1 MKRLIVLFSAL
12 ALTVAPA
19 CESDSDSNSESSG
32 NGNAAS
38 GWSTG
43 LDGSLALS
51 DLTDEQQISACEAS
65 EAYGANWEAENEE
78 LMKSANCYI
87 SVSVMASYS
96 MDMPDGV
103 ESEFD
108 CQELLDQC
116 LAGEGPFAEE
126 PEEDEEGPD
135 ETCADQ
141 VEDFSECTEVTVAE
155 LEACSQAQMV
165 IMEQAFQG
173 FAQGT
178 CADIEAAASS
188 DDGPMAE
195 SIFPDLEDV
204 PECAGLEEKCPA
216 LANEE
221 DSGETEIECTE
232 HADCVYEPYCD
243 GDTLVEVQS
252 GWCDPFTGTCTV
264 SSTVG
269 FECPDGCEDGAC
281 IGGFPS
287 PEEEPEEPTPAEP
300 PSS

>member
-12 ALTVAPA
+12 AITVAPA
-19 CESDSDSNSESSG
+19 CESDSDSSSESSG

-65 EAYGANWEAENEE
+65 EAYGATWQAENEE
-78 LMKSANCYI
+78 IMKSAMCYI
-87 SVSVMASYS
+87 NVSVVASYT

-108 CQELLDQC
+108 CQELFDQC

-126 PEEDEEGPD
+126 PEEDEEGPN

-141 VEDFSECTEVTVAE
+141 VEDFSECTEVTIAE
-155 LEACSQAQMV
+155 LEACSQAQLALITEV
-165 IMEQAFQG
+165 YEELSTS
-173 FAQGT
+173 T
-178 CADIEAAASS
+178 CEDIEAAASS
-188 DDGPMAE
+188 DDGPMAD

-204 PECAGLEEKCPA
+204 PECVGLEEKCPA

-221 DSGETEIECTE
+221 DSGETEIECTDSE
-232 HADCVYEPYCD
+232 DCVIEPYCD
-243 GDTLVEVQS
+243 GDTLVEADAD
-252 GWCDPFTGTCTV
+252 CDLFNGTCNV
-264 SSTVG
+264 YSTAG

-281 IGGFPS
+281 IGGFP
-287 PEEEPEEPTPAEP
+287 TPDDDGDAP
-300 PSS
+300 PDMP